1 MESTLGIRV
10 GDIGRIVV
18 EPFKSVGADPI
29 AVPRG
34 KVESVLTSELGKVPE
49 PEEYAPRLYG
59 ELLFGK
65 DRVYGRYTELVLPK
79 GKRHPVCLQLHD
91 PRDGKLGMPM
101 APGSGTGAALILN
114 GADVKAV
121 NRFE

>member
-10 GDIGRIVV
+10 GDTALIIIDDDKGG
-18 EPFKSVGADPI
+18 GADPI
-29 AVPRG
+29 AVPQG
-34 KVESVLTSELGKVPE
+34 KIQGALTTRLGKVPE

-79 GKRHPVCLQLHD
+79 GERYPVCLQLHD
-91 PRDGKLGMPM
+91 RRDGQLGMPM

-114 GADVKAV
+114 GAAVKAV